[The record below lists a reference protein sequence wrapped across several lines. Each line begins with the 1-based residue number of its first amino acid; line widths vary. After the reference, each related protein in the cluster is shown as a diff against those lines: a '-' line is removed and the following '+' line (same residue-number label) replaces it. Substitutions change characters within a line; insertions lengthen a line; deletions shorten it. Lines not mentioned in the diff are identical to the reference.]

1 MKNLLNSVRL
11 FGNVGKD
18 PIITQFENGNKVA
31 KWSMAT
37 NEKIKNSNGETV
49 DDVQWHNIVAWGNV
63 ATVVE
68 KYVTKGTRLS
78 IEGKLHYRRFINK
91 DGEEKEVAEIIVKD
105 VLLVE
110 KSGSKKSFSE
120 TESELEDEL
129 ENVEIPF

>member
-37 NEKIKNSNGETV
+37 NEKIKNSKGETV
-49 DDVQWHNIVAWGNV
+49 DDVQWHNVVAWGNV

-78 IEGKLHYRRFINK
+78 IEGKLHYRRFVNK

-110 KSGSKKSFSE
+110 KSGGKKTFSDS
-120 TESELEDEL
+120 ESDVEEEL

>member
-37 NEKIKNSNGETV
+37 NEKIKNSKGETV
-49 DDVQWHNIVAWGNV
+49 DEVQWHNMVAWGNV

-78 IEGKLHYRRFINK
+78 IEGKLNYRRFVNK
-91 DGEEKEVAEIIVKD
+91 DGEEKDIAEIVVKD

-110 KSGSKKSFSE
+110 KSGSKKLISE
-120 TESELEDEL
+120 SDLEEVEATEQ
-129 ENVEIPF
+129 IPF

>member
-37 NEKIKNSNGETV
+37 NEKIKNSKGETV

>member
-18 PIITQFENGNKVA
+18 PSITLFENGNKVA

-37 NEKIKNSNGETV
+37 NEKIKNLKGETV
-49 DDVQWHNIVAWGNV
+49 DDVQWHNMVAWGNV

-68 KYVTKGTRLS
+68 KYVAKGTKLS
-78 IEGKLHYRRFINK
+78 IEGKLHYRRYVNK
-91 DGEEKEVAEIIVKD
+91 DGEEKEIAEIIVKD

-110 KSGSKKSFSE
+110 KSGSKKFVAE
-120 TESELEDEL
+120 GEIEMQEMTEE
-129 ENVEIPF
+129 VPF

>member
-37 NEKIKNSNGETV
+37 NEKIKNAKGETM
-49 DDVQWHNIVAWGNV
+49 DDVQWHNMVAWGNV

-68 KYVTKGTRLS
+68 KYVSKGTRLS
-78 IEGKLHYRRFINK
+78 IEGKLHYRRFVNK
-91 DGEEKEVAEIIVKD
+91 DGEEKEVAEIVVKD

-110 KSGSKKSFSE
+110 KAGNRKMFSE
-120 TESELEDEL
+120 TVAELESDL
-129 ENVEIPF
+129 ENAEMPF

>member
-37 NEKIKNSNGETV
+37 NEKIKNSKGETV

-68 KYVTKGTRLS
+68 KFVSKGTRLS
-78 IEGKLHYRRFINK
+78 IEGKLHYRRFVNK

-110 KSGSKKSFSE
+110 KSGSRKAISE
-120 TESELEDEL
+120 MEAEEEF

>member
-37 NEKIKNSNGETV
+37 NEKIKNSKGETV

-68 KYVTKGTRLS
+68 KYVSKGTRLS
-78 IEGKLHYRRFINK
+78 IEGKLHYRRFVNK

-110 KSGSKKSFSE
+110 KSGSRKAFSV
-120 TESELEDEL
+120 TESEAEEEF

>member
-37 NEKIKNSNGETV
+37 NERIKNSKGETV
-49 DDVQWHNIVAWGNV
+49 DDVQWHNVVAWGNV

-78 IEGKLHYRRFINK
+78 IEGKLHYRRFVNK

-110 KSGSKKSFSE
+110 KSGGKKTFSDS
-120 TESELEDEL
+120 ESDVEEEL

>member
-37 NEKIKNSNGETV
+37 NEKIKNSKGETV

-78 IEGKLHYRRFINK
+78 IEGKLHYRRFVNK

-110 KSGSKKSFSE
+110 KSGGKKSFSA
-120 TESELEDEL
+120 TESEMEDEI
-129 ENVEIPF
+129 EHVEIPF

>member
-37 NEKIKNSNGETV
+37 NEKIKNSKGETV

-68 KYVTKGTRLS
+68 KYVSKGTRLS
-78 IEGKLHYRRFINK
+78 IEGKLHYRRFVNK

-110 KSGSKKSFSE
+110 KSGSRKAFSE
-120 TESELEDEL
+120 TESEVEEEF

>member
-37 NEKIKNSNGETV
+37 NEKIKNAKGETM
-49 DDVQWHNIVAWGNV
+49 DDVQWHNMVAWGNV

-68 KYVTKGTRLS
+68 KYVSKGTRLS
-78 IEGKLHYRRFINK
+78 IEGKLHYRRFVNK
-91 DGEEKEVAEIIVKD
+91 DGEEKEVAEIVVKD

-110 KSGSKKSFSE
+110 KAGNRKMFSE
-120 TESELEDEL
+120 SESEMEAE
-129 ENVEIPF
+129 VEHSEMPF

>member
-37 NEKIKNSNGETV
+37 NEKIKNSKGETV
-49 DDVQWHNIVAWGNV
+49 DDVQWHNVVAWGNV

-78 IEGKLHYRRFINK
+78 IEGKLHYRRFVNK
-91 DGEEKEVAEIIVKD
+91 DGEEKELAEIIVKD

-110 KSGSKKSFSE
+110 KSGGKKTFSDS
-120 TESELEDEL
+120 ESDVEEEL